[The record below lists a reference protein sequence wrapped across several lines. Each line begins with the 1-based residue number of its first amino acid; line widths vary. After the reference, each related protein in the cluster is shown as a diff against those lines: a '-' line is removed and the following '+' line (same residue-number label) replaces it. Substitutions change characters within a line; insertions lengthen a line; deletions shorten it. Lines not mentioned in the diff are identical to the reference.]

1 MNKIEGIYDLILW
14 QFKTAT
20 KMNGKN
26 TELQPDTLSVGCWVD
41 ENHQGHLFMYDVR
54 MTNHDMACT
63 MIRKIYESFTTKAGD
78 HSSFWEET
86 IEQFQKDTGLD
97 FVILISGICYLNNY
111 KIDVSDY
118 VGAITPMLI
127 KR

>member
-1 MNKIEGIYDLILW
+1 MKIEGIYDLVLE
-14 QFKTAT
+14 QFKAAT
-20 KMNGKN
+20 KMNGKG
-26 TELQPDTLSVGCWVD
+26 TELPADTLSVGCWVD

-54 MTNHDMACT
+54 MANHDMACT
-63 MIRKIYESFTTKAGD
+63 MIRKIYESFTVKGGE
-78 HSSFWEET
+78 HQGFWGET
-86 IEQFQKDTGLD
+86 ITDFQKNTGLD

-118 VGAITPMLI
+118 IGAIAPLLI